1 VIVGLGTDLVSVER
15 MAGLLNRWEDR
26 LLLRILGEQEREEF
40 PQSQGAAFL
49 ARRFA
54 AKEATVKALGTG
66 LRNGICWGDIQ
77 VGHDALGRPS
87 LHLSGAAQ
95 QQLAK
100 CARRPR
106 LWLSLSDEAQFA
118 VATVVI
124 EEEAGA
130 NLEGESCG

>member
-1 VIVGLGTDLVSVER
+1 MIVGLGTDLVSVQR
-15 MAGLLNRWEDR
+15 MAGLLARWEDR
-26 LLLRILGEQEREEF
+26 FVQRILGAQELEEL
-40 PQSQGAAFL
+40 PSMQRAAFL

-77 VGHDALGRPS
+77 VGHDVLGRPS

-100 CARRPR
+100 CARRPH
-106 LWLSLSDEAQFA
+106 LWLSLSDEAEFA
-118 VATVVI
+118 LATVVI
-124 EEEAGA
+124 EEQACSSMEV
-130 NLEGESCG
+130 EQCG